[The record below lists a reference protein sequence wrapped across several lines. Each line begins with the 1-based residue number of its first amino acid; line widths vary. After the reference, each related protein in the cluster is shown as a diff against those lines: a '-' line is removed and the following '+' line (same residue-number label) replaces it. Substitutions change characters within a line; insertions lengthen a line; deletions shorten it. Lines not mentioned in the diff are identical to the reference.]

1 MKLWHVAVLA
11 GVGYIGY
18 RIGCRHAY
26 KKIEQAAKKAE
37 KAALTGQPGAADQ
50 AG

>member
-11 GVGYIGY
+11 GVAWVSYKA
-18 RIGCRHAY
+18 GCRMAY
-26 KKIEQAAKKAE
+26 KKIEADKKKAE
-37 KAALTGQPGAADQ
+37 KAALTGAPGAADQ

>member
-26 KKIEQAAKKAE
+26 KKIEADKKKAE

-50 AG
+50 VG